1 MIIDGIEVLL
11 KSKELDVMNPSFHK
25 IRILQGFK
33 VMPLIQFKTI
43 LKMSLNFP
51 SALNSLK
58 CKNTSK

>member
-11 KSKELDVMNPSFHK
+11 KSKELDVMNLLFHG

-33 VMPLIQFKTI
+33 VMSMIKSKTI